1 MSIHLTRRH
10 VLAGAGALAL
20 SGTTIGRSFAQQSGG
35 TLNVVSNEPS
45 SLVLALSTQGPTQL
59 IGGKM
64 YESLLSF
71 DFNLT
76 PQPCLAKS
84 WSVSPDGMEYE
95 FKLQENVTWHDG
107 RPFTADDVVFTT
119 QVMLPE
125 THTRA
130 RNNFDNVAE
139 FHAPDPHTVIFK
151 MKHPFAPFLGA
162 FQVASAPMMP
172 KHIYEGTDFRNNPAN
187 ANPVGTG
194 PFKFSEWRRGSHI
207 HLVRNDAYWKQ
218 DRPYLDEI
226 YFKIIPD
233 VASRTLAIESGEL
246 DVVTSDDIELFDVAR
261 LQANPDI
268 VRVDQGS
275 EIFGEIGWIELNH
288 RVKPLDD
295 KRFRQAL
302 MYALDRDFIVENIW
316 YGIVKPA
323 TGPINSSTKYYDPS
337 LKGYPYDLEK
347 AKSLLDEMGLE
358 ANASGTRA
366 SLKLLQ
372 SPYGGAWNRLAEYVK
387 QQMAQIGVEIVIEST
402 DMGAFA
408 QRVSNWDYEMTFNRL
423 LQFGDPALGVARS
436 YVSTN
441 IRKGIMFS
449 NTMGY
454 SNPRVDELFEQAQQT
469 VDEDERTR
477 MYKEVQEILVDEVP
491 VAWLTEGR
499 RVTFHNKRV
508 NDLITTSTGTYDSFD
523 SAWISA

>member
-1 MSIHLTRRH
+1 MGINLTRRH
-10 VLAGAGALAL
+10 VLAGISALAL
-20 SGTTIGRSFAQQSGG
+20 SGTTIGRAFAQQRGG
-35 TLNVVSNEPS
+35 TLNAVTNEPS
-45 SLVLALSTQGPTQL
+45 SLVLALSTQGPTQF

-71 DFNLT
+71 DFQLN
-76 PQPCLAKS
+76 PQPALAKS
-84 WSVSPDGMEYE
+84 WTVSPDGMEYE
-95 FKLQENVTWHDG
+95 FKLQENVKWHDG
-107 RPFTADDVVFTT
+107 EPFTSEDVIFTT

-130 RNNFDNVAE
+130 RNNFANVAE
-139 FHAPDPHTVIFK
+139 FLAPDPHTVIFK

-187 ANPVGTG
+187 ATPIGTG

-207 HLVRNDAYWKQ
+207 HLVRNEDYWKQ
-218 DRPYLDEI
+218 DLPHLDEI

-233 VASRTLAIESGEL
+233 VASRTLALESGEL
-246 DVVTSDDIELFDVAR
+246 DMVTSDDIELFDVAR
-261 LQANPDI
+261 LEANPDI

-288 RVKPLDD
+288 RVQPLDD

-316 YGIVKPA
+316 YGIVRPA
-323 TGPINSSTKYYDPS
+323 TGPISSSTRYHDAS
-337 LKGYPYDLEK
+337 LTGYPYDLEK
-347 AKSLLDEMGLE
+347 AEALLDEMGLE
-358 ANASGTRA
+358 PNANGIRA

-387 QQMAQIGVEIVIEST
+387 QQMAQIGVDIVIEST

-436 YVSTN
+436 YVSSN
-441 IRKGIMFS
+441 IRQGIMFS

-454 SNPRVDELFEQAQQT
+454 SNPRVDELFAEAQQT
-469 VDEDERTR
+469 IDEDERAQL
-477 MYKEVQEILVDEVP
+477 YQEVQAILVDEVP
-491 VAWLTEGR
+491 VAWLFEGR
-499 RVTFHNKRV
+499 RVTFHNTRV

-523 SAWISA
+523 SAWISS